1 MVVDAKHMGG
11 LRGNPRKRHSKANFA
26 DEAQA
31 LASRGAIGARQHR
44 AKGLPLPGSQ
54 VPARPRGGLGGPPKR
69 NWARTAAL
77 AMSALSELDPANRG
91 NTMLMRDRFNQLDSR
106 RAAAEEQRRRQAMIQ
121 KYTDGL
127 SPEMAQ
133 LAQLA
138 PDKFLES
145 RMQQAF
151 AQPEPRR
158 TFEGADG
165 FQYYEDGSRVL
176 PNVEAPEPGLT
187 PYQEAQLQ
195 LQRERLEYDKN
206 RPRGNGITYQGPNGE
221 TFIIGG
227 YGDGGAL
234 GSRGNALDASQLGD
248 SLESASGTDQ
258 AYSLLTQFEDEMN
271 KGTVNTGGLNKI
283 TTSVS
288 NVLNDIPIIGAAVDD
303 KRLASSQKMRSYN
316 NQLAAAMLEMF
327 GGSDTEKE
335 LAISVASN
343 VGPDLQEETN
353 RQMIGPAK
361 RFVETQ
367 RRKPEFRAQWIQA
380 HGGVDRIDPNTGM
393 GMQASW
399 DRYLQEQ
406 YSALFG
412 GVSAASTEPINEV
425 SGFSDAEQMELDYYD
440 ALDAG
445 TFSGTFDQYKL
456 QNRRAK

>member
-1 MVVDAKHMGG
+1 MVVA
-11 LRGNPRKRHSKANFA
+11 RKRRGLFGIPSMMMNLDGSAP
-26 DEAQA
+26 
-31 LASRGAIGARQHR
+31 ASRGAIGARQHR
-44 AKGLPLPGSQ
+44 AKGLPLPGSEAPQ
-54 VPARPRGGLGGPPKR
+54 RPRGGLGGPKR
-69 NWARTAAL
+69 
-77 AMSALSELDPANRG
+77 RG
-91 NTMLMRDRFNQLDSR
+91 NKWDALKVLGGTLMDLDGTMGYGHMNQ
-106 RAAAEEQRRRQAMIQ
+106 AAQGIQQRNAMMAEQSERERRQAMLT

-127 SPEMAQ
+127 TPEQAQ

-138 PDKFLES
+138 PEKFLDAQVE
-145 RMQQAF
+145 QAF
-151 AQPEPRR
+151 AQPERPSFADQLARER
-158 TFEGADG
+158 FE
-165 FQYYEDGSRVL
+165 YEKAQDA
-176 PNVEAPEPGLT
+176 NEPAMT
-187 PYQEAQLQ
+187 PYQEAQLA
-195 LQRERLEYDKN
+195 LQRDRLEWDQSK
-206 RPRGNGITYQGPNGE
+206 PRGNGITYQGPNGE
-221 TFIIGG
+221 TFTIGG
-227 YGDGGAL
+227 YGNGGAL
-234 GSRGNALDASQLGD
+234 GNRGD
-248 SLESASGTDQ
+248 SLDANQLGGALDSASGTDQ
-258 AYSLLTQFEDEMN
+258 AYSLLTQFEDELN
-271 KGTVNTGGLNKI
+271 KGNVNTGGLNKL

-288 NVLNDIPIIGAAVDD
+288 NVLNDVPILGNAVDD

-406 YSALFG
+406 YSSLFG
-412 GVSAASTEPINEV
+412 GVSATSPEPINAV
-425 SGFSDAEQMELDYYD
+425 SGWSDAEQMELDYYD

-445 TFSGTFDQYKL
+445 TFTGTFDQYKL
-456 QNRRAK
+456 QSRRIN

>member
-1 MVVDAKHMGG
+1 M
-11 LRGNPRKRHSKANFA
+11 NFA
-26 DEAQA
+26 GEAQA
-31 LASRGAIGARQHR
+31 PASRGAIGARQHR

-54 VPARPRGGLGGPPKR
+54 SPQRPRGGLGGPPKR

-91 NTMLMRDRFNQLDSR
+91 STMYMRDRFAQSDAR
-106 RAAAEEQRRRQAMIQ
+106 RAAAEEEQRRQAMMQ

-127 SPEMAQ
+127 TPEQAQ

-138 PDKFLES
+138 PEKFLES
-145 RMQQAF
+145 RMEQAF
-151 AQPEPRR
+151 AQPAPKR

-165 FQYYEDGSRVL
+165 FHYYEDGSRVL
-176 PNVEAPEPGLT
+176 PNVEAPEQGLT
-187 PYQEAQLQ
+187 PYQEQQLA
-195 LQRERLEYDKN
+195 LQRERLEWDQSK
-206 RPRGNGITYQGPNGE
+206 PRGNGITYQGPNGE
-221 TFIIGG
+221 TFTIGG
-227 YGDGGAL
+227 YGNGGAL
-234 GSRGNALDASQLGD
+234 GNRGDGLDANQLGGALD
-248 SLESASGTDQ
+248 SASGTDQ
-258 AYSLLTQFEDEMN
+258 AYSLLTQFEDELN
-271 KGTVNTGGLNKI
+271 KGIVNTGGLNKL

-288 NVLNDIPIIGAAVDD
+288 NVLNDIPVIGGAIDD
-303 KRLASSQKMRSYN
+303 KRLASSQKMRSFN

-353 RQMIGPAK
+353 KQMIGPAK
-361 RFVETQ
+361 RFVEMQ

-406 YSALFG
+406 YSSLFG
-412 GVSAASTEPINEV
+412 GVSAASPEPINAV
-425 SGFSDAEQMELDYYD
+425 SGWSDAEQMELDYYD

-456 QNRRAK
+456 QSRRTN